1 MKKRLLLSL
10 CLALSLVL
18 SCAVAEEVIEPPV
31 PETVGFTPDGGLI
44 RRFET
49 AEGEQLYYLSYSE
62 DAGVIVDDVNFD
74 GQDDLVALTRMGA
87 SNAGYEFFIRT
98 EDGYALAM
106 RSTTEE
112 ALYNYELDEEKQL
125 VISSLNI
132 GWAGALTTET
142 AYRWE
147 GNQMKCLRAAVSE
160 QSSADPSYL
169 HMTVTDMTGDF
180 PVVLWE
186 TDVPVDAEDALSV
199 ALSSMRLALLSGL

>member
-1 MKKRLLLSL
+1 MKKRLLVSL
-10 CLALSLVL
+10 CLALALVL
-18 SCAVAEEVIEPPV
+18 SCAMAENEGSLFQ
-31 PETVGFTPDGGLI
+31 PETVGVTQDGGLI

-49 AEGEQLYYLSYSE
+49 EDGQQLYYLSYSE

-74 GQDDLVALTRMGA
+74 GQDDLVALTRLGA

-106 RSTTEE
+106 RDTTEE

-132 GWAGALTTET
+132 GWAGALTTEM

-147 GNQMKCLRAAVSE
+147 GDQMKCLRAAVSE
-160 QSSADPSYL
+160 QSSADPAYV
-169 HMTVTDMTGDF
+169 HMSVTDLTGDF

-186 TDVPVDAEDALSV
+186 TDVPVEAEDAMSV